1 MTEWLVMGQTPRH
14 HGAKPDDPV
23 ISEKSS
29 LLSDF
34 ARRKCTIT
42 HSMIP
47 TFTLKRGFCTPPLF
61 FMTTG
66 HPMAQHPHIAQSG

>member
-1 MTEWLVMGQTPRH
+1 MTVEWLVMGQTPRH

-23 ISEKSS
+23 TSEKIS

-42 HSMIP
+42 HSMIL
-47 TFTLKRGFCTPPLF
+47 TFTLKGASVPL
-61 FMTTG
+61 
-66 HPMAQHPHIAQSG
+66 PSSL